1 MAPSSEGAIVQRPQ
15 VVGYLTDIVK
25 RTKCPLCRLISCAF
39 LQKAAICEVNPRI
52 SEASHEQVS
61 LQWVDDSTE
70 STQRLSRNLLRLTT
84 SSNPVPQA
92 FLLPLRKDSGESTF
106 LGLEVKSEY
115 IDFEKLKSWPGFD
128 YINYKTHLDYES
140 IETITAKRSIDPGK
154 LIDDKHL
161 RGFPDFAGFR
171 LIDTKSECLVKI
183 PKGCSPNYLTLSYV
197 WGTEKYFIA
206 TKANIKFLEEDQ
218 SLFHRAHQLP
228 RTIKDAIKITR
239 ILCQRYIW
247 VDALCIVQD
256 DDDERA
262 VQVKNMDRIYKNS
275 KLTIINAS
283 GTNADSG
290 FEGVHPHRRKIQQ
303 HIEELRPGLRVMLY
317 QPMEE
322 VLKLS
327 VWQTRAWT

>member
-1 MAPSSEGAIVQRPQ
+1 M
-15 VVGYLTDIVK
+15 VGYLTEIVN
-25 RTKCPLCRLISCAF
+25 RTTCPLCRLISCAF
-39 LQKAAICEVNPRI
+39 PQKAAIREVDPSI
-52 SEASHEQVS
+52 SEESQEQVS

-70 STQRLSRNLLRLTT
+70 TTQRLSRNLLRLTT
-84 SSNPVPQA
+84 SSNPVRQA

-115 IDFEKLKSWPGFD
+115 IDFGKLNSWPGFN

-140 IETITAKRSIDPGK
+140 SETITAKRSIDPGK
-154 LIDDKHL
+154 LIDDKYL
-161 RGFPDFAGFR
+161 RGFPDFADFR
-171 LIDTKSECLVKI
+171 LIDTKSLCLVKI
-183 PKGCSPNYLTLSYV
+183 PIGCSPNYFTLSYV
-197 WGTEKYFIA
+197 WGTEKYFRA
-206 TKANIKFLEEDQ
+206 TKENIKFLEEDQ
-218 SLFHRAHQLP
+218 SLFRPEHDLP
-228 RTIKDAIKITR
+228 CTIKDAIEITR
-239 ILCQRYIW
+239 ILCQRHLW

-256 DDDERA
+256 DDVGRA